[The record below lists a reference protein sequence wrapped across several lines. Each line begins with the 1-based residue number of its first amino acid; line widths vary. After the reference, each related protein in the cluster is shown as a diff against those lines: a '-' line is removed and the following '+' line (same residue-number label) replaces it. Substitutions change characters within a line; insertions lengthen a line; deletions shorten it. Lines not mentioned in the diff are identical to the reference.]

1 MTLLLKEAVS
11 LLLTGEVWLTFL
23 LPTLSVAYTHTHACA
38 HPPRAHYY
46 LWATS
51 QPGERACLMQML
63 GWGSSGVE
71 LGWVGLF
78 SMKYFP
84 KQEIVVEEKQR
95 KYTPRI
101 YGNSVTSGQL
111 DVVGKR
117 KLERVCQVRIRG
129 LAAIF
134 AQVMQRK
141 TGISGYGQ
149 LPSQQVH
156 LNYRQGLMGI
166 VRFSKLELKSV
177 SPEERLVELL
187 VPTGTAN

>member
-1 MTLLLKEAVS
+1 
-11 LLLTGEVWLTFL
+11 
-23 LPTLSVAYTHTHACA
+23 
-38 HPPRAHYY
+38 
-46 LWATS
+46 
-51 QPGERACLMQML
+51 
-63 GWGSSGVE
+63 
-71 LGWVGLF
+71 
-78 SMKYFP
+78 MKYFP